1 MRAYIFL
8 VALSFL
14 LFGCGDS
21 YYEIQEKKLSSAVPD
36 GNIKAITSN
45 QCVDG
50 AYELFYK
57 GESATTCIFKS
68 TYNGTEKKFPEYFF
82 YINNWTKQKDVVIDF
97 LYEIG
102 ERVCGDTDITLKYD
116 EIKTYNIWDGGTTP
130 VSLTCNKFLLT
141 YKEEEKKLQEEEKIA
156 KNRDLKDQC
165 LEFGFKE
172 GTEGFANCQ
181 LELTILANQSTSV
194 QYDERLYES
203 LEEISKDV
211 KRNKLNLDKQRFDEM
226 LRQSKEYSLGN
237 CMYLWDC

>member
-8 VALSFL
+8 VAFSLL
-14 LFGCGDS
+14 LFGCGAQFD
-21 YYEIQEKKLSSAVPD
+21 KKILSSAVPD
-36 GNIKAITSN
+36 GNIKAITSK
-45 QCVDG
+45 QCYDDK
-50 AYELFYK
+50 YQLFYK

-68 TYNGTEKKFPEYFF
+68 TYNGTEKKFLQDFLIYN
-82 YINNWTKQKDVVIDF
+82 YTNQKDVVIDF

-102 ERVCGDTDITLKYD
+102 ERVCGDRDITLKYD
-116 EIKTYNIWDGGTTP
+116 EINTWNIWDGGTTE
-130 VSLTCNKFLLT
+130 VSLTCNKYLLAF
-141 YKEEEKKLQEEEKIA
+141 KEEEKKLQEEEKIA

-203 LEEISKDV
+203 LEEISKTV
-211 KRNKLNLDKQRFDEM
+211 KRNKLMLDKQTFDKM
-226 LRQSKEYSLGN
+226 LNQSKNYSLGK
-237 CMYLWDC
+237 CKYLWDC